1 MKRIRFAAILMLL
14 FITVNVYAEQRKGP
28 MLSFKKDRHD
38 YGTLYADNLPEFT
51 LDIEFVNSGNEPLI
65 LSNVRACCGTRV
77 TAWPREPIM
86 PQETGLVKITFRLA
100 PRPQRI
106 SRSVTVTS
114 NSADRPVQIFRISGQ
129 VVAREQE

>member
-1 MKRIRFAAILMLL
+1 MSRLKL
-14 FITVNVYAEQRKGP
+14 TVTFLAVFMTLGVYADQRKGP

-77 TAWPREPIM
+77 TAWPRQPIM
-86 PQETGLVKITFRLA
+86 PQETGVVKIVFRLA

-114 NSADRPVQIFRISGQ
+114 NSTDRPVQIFRISGQ
-129 VVAREQE
+129 VVDREQQ